1 MMAPVRS
8 DCEWQD
14 RGSVL
19 LLLLIAVTLL
29 GLAAGVAG
37 TSWRTI
43 SQRAKEA
50 DLLWKGNQIRQA
62 IGQYYEG
69 AAESTAGPK
78 KLPAELS
85 ELLRDPRYLEHRQY
99 LRQLYAD
106 PMTGG
111 DWELIKE
118 KSGGIVGIKSRSAGK
133 PFQQDGFVE
142 ENKSFAGASSYS
154 EWHFIYPVKGVV
166 IVPDTDTMN

>member
-1 MMAPVRS
+1 MVESHLP
-8 DCEWQD
+8 CHE

-29 GLAAGVAG
+29 GLAAGIAG
-37 TSWRTI
+37 SSWQTI

-62 IGQYYEG
+62 IAQYYDG
-69 AAESTAGPK
+69 PSQSTAGPK

-85 ELLRDPRYLEHRQY
+85 VLLRDPRYLESRRY
-99 LRQLYAD
+99 LRKIYPD

-111 DWELIKE
+111 DWELIKDQ
-118 KSGGIVGIKSRSAGK
+118 SGGIVGVKSRSLKK
-133 PFQQDGFVE
+133 PFKQDGFAE
-142 ENKSFAGASSYS
+142 ENKSFAGAATYS
-154 EWHFIYPVKGVV
+154 EWHFIHPIKGSV
-166 IVPDTDTMN
+166 IVPGTDTPNN